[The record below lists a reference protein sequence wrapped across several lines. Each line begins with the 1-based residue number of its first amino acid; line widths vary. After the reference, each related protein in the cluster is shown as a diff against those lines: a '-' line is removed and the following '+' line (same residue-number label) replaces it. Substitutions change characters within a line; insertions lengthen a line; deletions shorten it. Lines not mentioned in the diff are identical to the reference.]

1 MSDNDN
7 TTQASSTE
15 TENTERMIPKARFNQ
30 VNEENKALR
39 DRLKAIE
46 DKQAADDATRQAQQQ
61 KEMAEQNRYKEL
73 YEAEV
78 AKNAALQAVQN
89 EAKLYR
95 DSLENTLKARIES
108 IPEDK
113 RHLIPD
119 FGDITQKMAY
129 LDKAFPDLVATP
141 KPSAPKLDG
150 GSGSSSTRGSALK
163 LSALE
168 IQIAQEAGIS
178 LEDYAAAKNSR
189 GTPFDSTK
197 QE

>member
-1 MSDNDN
+1 MTDNLN
-7 TTQASSTE
+7 PTQDDSSTE

-30 VNEENKALR
+30 VNEENKALKA
-39 DRLKAIE
+39 RLQAIE
-46 DKQAADDATRQAQQQ
+46 DKQAATEQERQAQQQ

-73 YEAEV
+73 YEAEK
-78 AKNAALQAVQN
+78 AKTASLEAVQN

-141 KPSAPKLDG
+141 KPNAPRLDG
-150 GSGSSSTRGSALK
+150 GSGSSNTRGNALK
-163 LSALE
+163 LSDLE
-168 IQIAQEAGIS
+168 IQMAREAGIS
-178 LEDYAAAKNSR
+178 LEDYAKAKDGR
-189 GTPFDSTK
+189 GTPFN
-197 QE
+197 

>member
-1 MSDNDN
+1 MTDNLN
-7 TTQASSTE
+7 PTQDSSTE
-15 TENTERMIPKARFNQ
+15 TENTERMIPKGRFNE
-30 VNEENKALR
+30 VNEENKTLKA
-39 DRLKAIE
+39 RLKAIE
-46 DKQAADDATRQAQQQ
+46 DKQAEDNAARLEQQQ

-73 YEAEV
+73 YEA
-78 AKNAALQAVQN
+78 AQAQLATLQAAQN

-129 LDKAFPDLVATP
+129 LDKAFPDLVAP
-141 KPSAPKLDG
+141 QKPNAPRLDG
-150 GSGSSSTRGSALK
+150 GSGSAANRNSSK
-163 LSALE
+163 LTDTE
-168 IQIAQEAGIS
+168 IQFATEAGIS
-178 LEDYAAAKNSR
+178 LEAYAKQKEAR
-189 GTPFDSTK
+189 GKPLDLSK

>member
-1 MSDNDN
+1 MEDNLNPTQDN
-7 TTQASSTE
+7 SSTE

-30 VNEENKALR
+30 VNEENKALKE
-39 DRLKAIE
+39 RLKAIE
-46 DKQAADDATRQAQQQ
+46 DKQAETERERQAQQQ

-73 YEAEV
+73 YEA
-78 AKNAALQAVQN
+78 AQAQLATLSAAQN

-141 KPSAPKLDG
+141 KPAAPKLDG
-150 GSGSSSTRGSALK
+150 GSGSGTRGNALK
-163 LSALE
+163 LSDFE
-168 IQIAQEAGIS
+168 IQMAREAGIS
-178 LEDYAAAKNSR
+178 LEDYAKAKDGR
-189 GTPFDSTK
+189 GTPF
-197 QE
+197 E